1 MSGKRARE
9 TGKDSVLVISLSIIL
24 LIAGFWA
31 AFQFVEPA
39 PPTHII
45 ISTGSPEG
53 NYFKY
58 AHRYKELLAE
68 DGIELEILTSAGS
81 SENIQRLLN
90 NEVDIAFVQG
100 GVSDNNSTNQLF
112 SLGSLYY
119 EPVWLFYRLPST
131 LNRLTSLAG
140 KRVAIGPEGS
150 GTRTIALRLLE
161 KNGITS
167 DSTKLLPLTGQE
179 SATALTNGA
188 IDALFMVASAS
199 SPVIQ
204 KLLHDQQIKL
214 MSFSRAEAYA
224 RLNSFLSPVSLPQGI
239 IDLKNNIPAQDIAL
253 LVPTANLAIR
263 DNFHPALAI
272 LILQAAKQIHR
283 EATLFSNKGHFPN
296 TDGVEF
302 PLSDV
307 AERFYQNG
315 PPLLMRFLPFWAAI
329 MIDRMV
335 VMLIP
340 LVALLFPLFKIA
352 PPLYRWRVRSKIY
365 RWYRE
370 LQAVD
375 DSVHNQQISPA
386 QKQALLDELGRIENE
401 VNKVKTPLSYADQ
414 VYNLLLHIDLV
425 RKKVTTAELTN

>member
-1 MSGKRARE
+1 MPTKTTRE
-9 TGKDSVLVISLSIIL
+9 TGKDSVLAIGISIVL
-24 LIAGFWA
+24 LMAGFWT

-39 PPTHII
+39 PPTHMT

-58 AHRYKELLAE
+58 AHQYKELLAK
-68 DGIELEILTSAGS
+68 DGIELEILSSAGS

-100 GVSDNNSTNQLF
+100 GVSDQSSTTPLL

-119 EPVWLFYRLPST
+119 EPAWLFYHLPT
-131 LNRLTSLAG
+131 TINRLTSLTG
-140 KRVAIGPEGS
+140 KRIAIGPEGS
-150 GTRTIALRLLE
+150 GTRTIALRLLD
-161 KNGITS
+161 KNGLNSET
-167 DSTKLLPLTGQE
+167 TQLLSLIGQE
-179 SATALTNGA
+179 GATALTNGT
-188 IDALFMVASAS
+188 IDALFMVASPS
-199 SPVIQ
+199 SSVIQ
-204 KLLHDQQIKL
+204 KLLHDRQIKL

-263 DNFHPALAI
+263 DDFHPALAI
-272 LILQAAKQIHR
+272 LILQAAKQIHHD
-283 EATLFSNKGHFPN
+283 ATLFSNKGHFPN

-315 PPLLMRFLPFWAAI
+315 PPLLMRYLPFWAAI

-340 LVALLFPLFKIA
+340 LIALLFPLFKIA

-375 DSVHNQQISPA
+375 DAVHNQQLSSP
-386 QKQALLDELGRIENE
+386 QKQALAGELGRIENE

-425 RKKVTTAELTN
+425 RKKVIAAELTN